1 MKKLLVLTAT
11 LAFAQPA
18 LAGNINIGALGVGA
32 QAQADFRAVSEDLGS
47 ALSYKGVAPAESLGI
62 TGFDLGL
69 EVTQTDLA
77 KSATLWN
84 SLTGSD
90 HSKLYVPK
98 LHVTKGL
105 PLDIDIGAF
114 FSTVPSTGIKLYG
127 GELRWA
133 FLPGSI
139 AMPAVAVRGSLTK
152 LSGVNQLSLNTKGLD
167 LSISKGFAMF
177 TPYAGIG
184 KVWTTSTPDAATSL
198 SEESFSQNKLFVG
211 ANLNLGL
218 TNLAAE
224 YDKTGEAKSVSV
236 KLGFRF

>member
-1 MKKLLVLTAT
+1 MKKLIALTAT
-11 LAFAQPA
+11 LVFSQPA
-18 LAGNINIGALGVGA
+18 LAGNINLGALGGV
-32 QAQADFRAVSEDLGS
+32 QADFRNVSEDLGS
-47 ALSYKGVAPAESLGI
+47 ALSYKGVVPAESMGV

-77 KSATLWN
+77 KSAALWN
-84 SLTGSD
+84 TLTGSD
-90 HSKLYVPK
+90 ISKLYVPK
-98 LHVTKGL
+98 LHATKGL

-114 FSTVPSTGIKLYG
+114 FSAVPSTNIKLYG

-133 FLPGSI
+133 FMPGSM

-152 LSGVNQLSLNTKGLD
+152 LTGVSQLSLDTKGID
-167 LSISKGFAMF
+167 FSISKGFAMF

-184 KVWTTSTPDAATSL
+184 KVWTTSTPDAATTL
-198 SEESFSQNKLFVG
+198 SEESFSQNKLFAG
-211 ANLNLGL
+211 ANLNFGL

-224 YDKTGEAKSVSV
+224 FDKTGEAKSVSL

>member
-1 MKKLLVLTAT
+1 MKKLLILSAT
-11 LAFAQPA
+11 LAFSQPA
-18 LAGNINIGALGVGA
+18 LAGNIDTLQNLA
-32 QAQADFRAVSEDLGS
+32 QGEFRNFSEDLGS
-47 ALSYKGVAPAESLGI
+47 ALSYKGVVPAESMGV
-62 TGFDLGL
+62 TGFDIGL
-69 EVTQTDLA
+69 EVTQTTLA
-77 KSATLWN
+77 KSQALWQKVG
-84 SLTGSD
+84 TGD
-90 HSKLYVPK
+90 MTDLYVPK

-114 FSTVPSTGIKLYG
+114 FSTIPSTGINLYG

-133 FLPGSI
+133 FLPGGT

-152 LSGVNQLSLNTKGLD
+152 LTGVSQLALNTKGVD
-167 LSISKGFAMF
+167 LSISKGLAMF

-184 KVWTTSTPDAATSL
+184 QVWTTSTPDASTGL
-198 SEESFSQNKLFVG
+198 SEESFSQSKLFVG

-224 YDKTGEAKSVSV
+224 YDKTGEAKSISV